1 MEALIVG
8 LAGVVI
14 GSLVAMFGV
23 RVFFLLLPV
32 WGFLAGFALGA
43 QGVASL
49 LDEGFLVT
57 VLGWAAGLAVGVLFA
72 ILAGLWFWA
81 SILILAGS
89 VGWSLVAGLLVAAG
103 MEPGPLVFLAGLAG
117 AAVLVVLAVII
128 DAPTLYVAV
137 LTSFGGTAFAVTGAL
152 VVLGRVE
159 LGALDGGVVA
169 AMRSYPLA
177 FLAWLGLAVVALGY
191 QLFEARGRS
200 GDLRAP
206 LGHPGS

>member
-1 MEALIVG
+1 MEALVVG
-8 LAGVVI
+8 LSGIVI
-14 GSLVAMFGV
+14 GSLVAVFGV

-49 LDEGFLVT
+49 LDEGYLVT
-57 VLGWAAGLAVGVLFA
+57 ILGWGAGLAVGVLFA

-81 SILILAGS
+81 SVLILAGT
-89 VGWSLVAGLLVAAG
+89 VGWALVAGLLVALG
-103 MEPGPLVFLAGLAG
+103 MEPGLLVFLAGLAG
-117 AAVLVVLAVII
+117 AAALMVLAIVI

-137 LTSFGGTAFAVTGAL
+137 LTSFGGAAFAVTGAL

-159 LGALDGGVVA
+159 LGTLDGGVVA

-191 QLFEARGRS
+191 QLLEARGRS
-200 GDLRAP
+200 TDLSAP
-206 LGHPGS
+206 LNRSGA